1 MDCGLDRQVGGAKS
15 SLSLVP
21 VLLEY
26 WAIIVFP
33 QKIDRING
41 SNKLKE
47 QDYGPV
53 LEVLICQVLKFST
66 HYILFPIK
74 YFTLILNLA
83 KL

>member
-1 MDCGLDRQVGGAKS
+1 MDCSLDRQVGGAKS

-33 QKIDRING
+33 QKKKDRING

-66 HYILFPIK
+66 HYLLGTIFYS
-74 YFTLILNLA
+74 YF
-83 KL
+83 KFS